1 MPTTT
6 INTAK
11 QFVIKSVAHEMKS
24 GIHMPIYLHSSP
36 GIGKSAVVKQV
47 TKELDIGFVDV
58 RLAQLEQ
65 ADVAGIPYVSRSEG
79 DEHETMKT
87 SVPDWFP
94 SKERIKAG
102 LMPKNGILFFDEM
115 SNAPIP
121 VQHAAYRIV
130 LDREIHRGCELGDGW
145 AIVSAGNKKS
155 DKTGAK
161 GVAPALANRYAY
173 HLDIEANLID
183 FTIYAMD
190 TGLNKEIIG
199 FLNFDASMLYNFDPK
214 RNDVSFATPRS
225 WEQMSNLLEVG
236 YNNDEL
242 AHVMGGCVGDKVASS
257 FMSFRKYYGVL
268 PNFQKIMS
276 GEETY
281 TVPTS
286 GKDHRGIVFA
296 LTSSLIQNV
305 AENALDVKKLK
316 NLEKIM
322 VQLEDD
328 FLIMLYKT
336 VKGVFEGRK
345 NEVSDK
351 AITSILMHTITTFK
365 KVSGYVKRGEIEH

>member
-6 INTAK
+6 INAAK
-11 QFVIKSVAHEMKS
+11 QYTIKAIEHAMKT
-24 GIHMPIYLHSSP
+24 GRYMPIYLHSSP
-36 GIGKSAVVKQV
+36 GIGKSAVIRQV

-65 ADVAGIPYVSRSEG
+65 ADVAGIPYVSRS
-79 DEHETMKT
+79 DDDAHETMKT

-94 SKERIKAG
+94 SKERIKNG
-102 LMPKNGILFFDEM
+102 MFPKNGVLFFDEM

-145 AIVSAGNKKS
+145 AIVSAGNKKT

-161 GVAPALANRYAY
+161 GVAPALANRYAF
-173 HLDIEANLID
+173 HLDIEANLND

-190 TGLNKEIIG
+190 VGLNSEIIG
-199 FLNFDASMLYNFDPK
+199 FLNFDSSKLYQFDPK
-214 RNDVSFATPRS
+214 KNDVAFATPRS
-225 WEQMSNLLEVG
+225 WEQVSNLLSIG
-236 YNNDEL
+236 YNVDDL
-242 AHVMGGCVGDKVASS
+242 AHVLGGCVGDGVASE
-257 FMSFRKYYGVL
+257 FMSFRKYYGSL

-281 TVPTS
+281 KVPT
-286 GKDHRGIVFA
+286 DRGICFA
-296 LTSSLIQNV
+296 LTSSLIQNLV
-305 AENALDVKKLK
+305 ENALDKKKVK

-322 VQLEDD
+322 VQLDDD
-328 FLIMLYKT
+328 FLIMAYKT
-336 VKGVFEGRK
+336 VKGVFESRK
-345 NEVSDK
+345 NENADK
-351 AITSILMHTITTFK
+351 AITSILMNTMTTFK
-365 KVSGYVKRGEIEH
+365 KVSKYIKQGDIED